1 MVWSIHITSQKYMSE
16 NGIDDTVAQGNVG
29 EETMHIEEENK
40 LQGGPQEEGE
50 IQADDELKQRVDARQ
65 EEKGKGGISEEEVSN
80 SGLLASPRNQQTSS
94 LSKAQHGEVI
104 SQQRTKRNAK
114 KSTKQ
119 KEPNLYD
126 LSKQLENHTKQLSQ
140 MGSIVEQL
148 PRYLKNANTQ
158 SKIIK
163 QINSSMN
170 RLQRQIGQIQRSVH
184 KKGKQK

>member
-16 NGIDDTVAQGNVG
+16 NGIDDTLAQGNVG

-40 LQGGPQEEGE
+40 QQGEPQEEGE

-65 EEKGKGGISEEEVSN
+65 EEKGKGGISEEEVSD
-80 SGLLASPRNQQTSS
+80 SGLLASPRNQQISS
-94 LSKAQHGEVI
+94 LSKAQHREVI

-126 LSKQLENHTKQLSQ
+126 LSKQLENHTKQLSR

-170 RLQRQIGQIQRSVH
+170 QLQRQIGQIQKSGQ

>member
-1 MVWSIHITSQKYMSE
+1 MSE
-16 NGIDDTVAQGNVG
+16 NGIDDTAVQGNIG
-29 EETMHIEEENK
+29 EETMHV
-40 LQGGPQEEGE
+40 EEGE
-50 IQADDELKQRVDARQ
+50 NKQQGELQGEGEILQADDELKQRVVARQ
-65 EEKGKGGISEEEVSN
+65 EEKGKGGISEEVSD
-80 SGLLASPRNQQTSS
+80 SGLLASTPNQHTSS
-94 LSKAQHGEVI
+94 LSKAQHGEFI
-104 SQQRTKRNAK
+104 SQQRAKRNAK

-126 LSKQLENHTKQLSQ
+126 LSKQLENHTKQLSR

-148 PRYLKNANTQ
+148 PKYLKNADAQ

-170 RLQRQIGQIQRSVH
+170 QLQRQIGQIQKNIQ